1 MSYTMF
7 SAFEFKR
14 KDTYIHKL
22 DPRTKMFMT
31 IVFMTAALLFT
42 TIIPLLITFI
52 ATLIPILLAKSVK
65 EWLNSLKGTT
75 ILLIFILVINS
86 FIRDLNFALAMI
98 LRLIV
103 LITAFSVFFLTTHPD
118 DLAQALIQMKVPF
131 DFAFAL
137 SMATRYVP
145 TLARE
150 AQTIMDAQMSRGLE
164 LQKGGLTQKI
174 RNLIPLIIPL
184 IVNSVRRAL
193 SIAESL
199 ESRAFGAIKK
209 RTYLYQLK
217 LKKNDFIFIIFLT
230 SYLLLMIYIKMYS
243 PLASWMEWKFPL

>member
-1 MSYTMF
+1 
-7 SAFEFKR
+7 
-14 KDTYIHKL
+14 
-22 DPRTKMFMT
+22 MFMT
-31 IVFMTAALLFT
+31 VVFMIAALLFT
-42 TIIPLLITFI
+42 NIIPLLITFI
-52 ATLIPILLAKSVK
+52 ITLIPILLAKSVE

-75 ILLIFILVINS
+75 ILLVFILVINS

-217 LKKNDFIFIIFLT
+217 LKKNDFIFITFLT
-230 SYLLLMIYIKMYS
+230 LYLLLMIYIKIYS

>member
-1 MSYTMF
+1 VSYTMF

-31 IVFMTAALLFT
+31 IVFMTVALLFT

-52 ATLIPILLAKSVK
+52 ITLIPILLAKSVE

-75 ILLIFILVINS
+75 ILLVFILVINS
-86 FIRDLNFALAMI
+86 FIRDFDFALAMV

-174 RNLIPLIIPL
+174 KNLIPLIIPL

-217 LKKNDFIFIIFLT
+217 LKKNDFIFITFLT
-230 SYLLLMIYIKMYS
+230 LYLLLMIYIKIYS

>member
-1 MSYTMF
+1 
-7 SAFEFKR
+7 
-14 KDTYIHKL
+14 
-22 DPRTKMFMT
+22 MFMV
-31 IVFMTAALLFT
+31 IVFMVIALLFIN
-42 TIIPLLITFI
+42 IIPLLITFI
-52 ATLIPILLAKSVK
+52 ITLIPISLAKSVK
-65 EWLNSLKGTT
+65 EWLNSLKGTMV
-75 ILLIFILVINS
+75 LLVFILVINS
-86 FIRDLNFALAMI
+86 FVRDLNFAIAMV
-98 LRLIV
+98 LRLMV
-103 LITAFSVFFLTTHPD
+103 LITAFSAFFLTTHPD

-174 RNLIPLIIPL
+174 KNLIPLIIPL

-217 LKKNDFIFIIFLT
+217 LKKGDVLFIIFLT
-230 SYLLLMIYIKMYS
+230 SYLLLMIYIKIHFPS
-243 PLASWMEWKFPL
+243 IIWIEWKFPL

>member
-1 MSYTMF
+1 VSYTMF

-31 IVFMTAALLFT
+31 IVFMTVALLFT

-86 FIRDLNFALAMI
+86 FIRDFDFALAMV

-174 RNLIPLIIPL
+174 KNLIPLIIPL

-217 LKKNDFIFIIFLT
+217 LKKNDFIFITFLT
-230 SYLLLMIYIKMYS
+230 LYLLLMIYIKIYS

>member
-1 MSYTMF
+1 MSYTML

-14 KDTYIHKL
+14 KDTYVHNL

-31 IVFMTAALLFT
+31 LVFMAVVLLFT
-42 TIIPLLITFI
+42 SIVPLLITFI
-52 ATLIPILLAKSVK
+52 FTLVPILLAKSVK
-65 EWLNSLKGTT
+65 EWLSSLKGTT
-75 ILLIFILVINS
+75 ILLVFILVINS
-86 FIRDLNFALAMI
+86 FVRDLNFAVAMV

-103 LITAFSVFFLTTHPD
+103 LITAFSAFFLTTHPD

-164 LQKGGLTQKI
+164 LQKGGFTQKI

-184 IVNSVRRAL
+184 IVNSVRRAM

-217 LKKNDFIFIIFLT
+217 LKKGDFLFICFLFI
-230 SYLLLMIYIKMYS
+230 YLATMIYLKFYS
-243 PLASWMEWKFPL
+243 PFTTWMEWKLPL

>member
-14 KDTYIHKL
+14 KDTYIHNL
-22 DPRTKMFMT
+22 DPRTKMLMTFIFMT
-31 IVFMTAALLFT
+31 VALLFT
-42 TIIPLLITFI
+42 SIVPLLITFI
-52 ATLIPILLAKSVK
+52 ATLVPVLLAKSIK
-65 EWLNSLKGTT
+65 EWLSSLKGTT
-75 ILLIFILVINS
+75 MLLIFILVINS
-86 FIRDLNFALAMI
+86 FVRDLNFAIAMV

-103 LITAFSVFFLTTHPD
+103 LITAFSAFFLTTHPD

-184 IVNSVRRAL
+184 IVNSVRRAM

-217 LKKNDFIFIIFLT
+217 LKKGDFFFICFLA
-230 SYLLLMIYIKMYS
+230 LFFVAMIYLKFYS
-243 PLASWMEWKFPL
+243 PFATWIEWKLPL

>member
-1 MSYTMF
+1 MNICVF
-7 SAFEFKR
+7 SFEFKG
-14 KDTYIHKL
+14 
-22 DPRTKMFMT
+22 TKHS
-31 IVFMTAALLFT
+31 IGHLNYLLSLA
-42 TIIPLLITFI
+42 IISFI
-52 ATLIPILLAKSVK
+52 ITLIPILLAKSVE

-75 ILLIFILVINS
+75 ILLVFILVINS

-217 LKKNDFIFIIFLT
+217 LKKNDFIFIISLT
-230 SYLLLMIYIKMYS
+230 LYLLLMIYIKIYS

>member
-1 MSYTMF
+1 
-7 SAFEFKR
+7 
-14 KDTYIHKL
+14 
-22 DPRTKMFMT
+22 MFMT
-31 IVFMTAALLFT
+31 IVFMTVALLFT

-52 ATLIPILLAKSVK
+52 ITLIPILLAKSVE

-75 ILLIFILVINS
+75 ILLVFILVINS

-230 SYLLLMIYIKMYS
+230 LYLLLMIYIKIYS

>member
-1 MSYTMF
+1 
-7 SAFEFKR
+7 
-14 KDTYIHKL
+14 
-22 DPRTKMFMT
+22 MFMT
-31 IVFMTAALLFT
+31 IVFMTVALLFT

-86 FIRDLNFALAMI
+86 FIRDLDFALAMV

-174 RNLIPLIIPL
+174 KNLIPLIIPL

-217 LKKNDFIFIIFLT
+217 LKKNDFIFITFLT
-230 SYLLLMIYIKMYS
+230 LYLLLMIYIKIYS

>member
-1 MSYTMF
+1 
-7 SAFEFKR
+7 
-14 KDTYIHKL
+14 
-22 DPRTKMFMT
+22 MT
-31 IVFMTAALLFT
+31 VALLFT
-42 TIIPLLITFI
+42 SIVPLLITFI
-52 ATLIPILLAKSVK
+52 ATLVPVLLAKSIK
-65 EWLNSLKGTT
+65 EWLSSLKGTT
-75 ILLIFILVINS
+75 MLLIFILVINS
-86 FIRDLNFALAMI
+86 FVRDLNFAIAMV

-103 LITAFSVFFLTTHPD
+103 LITAFSAFFLTTHPD

-184 IVNSVRRAL
+184 IVNSVRRAM

-217 LKKNDFIFIIFLT
+217 LKKGDFFFICFLA
-230 SYLLLMIYIKMYS
+230 LFFVAMIYLKFYS
-243 PLASWMEWKFPL
+243 PFATWIEWKLPL

>member
-31 IVFMTAALLFT
+31 IVFMIAALLFT
-42 TIIPLLITFI
+42 DIIPLLITFI
-52 ATLIPILLAKSVK
+52 VTLIPILLAKSVE

-75 ILLIFILVINS
+75 FLLVLILVINS
-86 FIRDLNFALAMI
+86 FIRDLNFALAMM

-103 LITAFSVFFLTTHPD
+103 LITAFSAFFLTTHPD

-217 LKKNDFIFIIFLT
+217 LKKNDFVFIIFL
-230 SYLLLMIYIKMYS
+230 SLYLLIMIYIKTSS
-243 PLASWMEWKFPL
+243 PLALWMEWKFPL

>member
-1 MSYTMF
+1 VSYTMF

-31 IVFMTAALLFT
+31 IVFMTVALLFT

-86 FIRDLNFALAMI
+86 FIRDLDFALAMV

-217 LKKNDFIFIIFLT
+217 LKKNDFIFITFLT
-230 SYLLLMIYIKMYS
+230 LYLLLMIYIKIYS

>member
-1 MSYTMF
+1 MF

-14 KDTYIHKL
+14 KDTYIHNL

-31 IVFMTAALLFT
+31 LIFMTVALLFT
-42 TIIPLLITFI
+42 SIVPLLITFI
-52 ATLIPILLAKSVK
+52 ATLIPVLLAKSVK
-65 EWLNSLKGTT
+65 EWLSSLKGTT
-75 ILLIFILVINS
+75 MLLVFILVINS
-86 FIRDLNFALAMI
+86 FVRDLNFAVAMV

-103 LITAFSVFFLTTHPD
+103 LITAFSAFFLTTHPD

-164 LQKGGLTQKI
+164 LQRGGLTQKI

-184 IVNSVRRAL
+184 IVNSVRRAM

-217 LKKNDFIFIIFLT
+217 LTKGDFLFLCFLIMYFVT
-230 SYLLLMIYIKMYS
+230 MIYLKFYF
-243 PLASWMEWKFPL
+243 PFTTWMEWKLPL

>member
-1 MSYTMF
+1 MPYTMF

-31 IVFMTAALLFT
+31 VVFMIAALLFT
-42 TIIPLLITFI
+42 NIIPLLITFI
-52 ATLIPILLAKSVK
+52 ITLIPILLAKSVE

-75 ILLIFILVINS
+75 ILLVFILVINS

-217 LKKNDFIFIIFLT
+217 LKKNDFIFITFLT
-230 SYLLLMIYIKMYS
+230 LYLLLMIYIKIYS

>member
-1 MSYTMF
+1 MYMV
-7 SAFEFKR
+7 
-14 KDTYIHKL
+14 II
-22 DPRTKMFMT
+22 FMV
-31 IVFMTAALLFT
+31 IALLFT
-42 TIIPLLITFI
+42 TIIPLLITFMV
-52 ATLIPILLAKSVK
+52 TLIPILLAKSVK
-65 EWLNSLKGTT
+65 EWLNSLKGTMV
-75 ILLIFILVINS
+75 LLVFILVINS
-86 FIRDLNFALAMI
+86 FVRDLNFAIAMV
-98 LRLIV
+98 LRLMV
-103 LITAFSVFFLTTHPD
+103 LITAFSAFFLTTHPD

-217 LKKNDFIFIIFLT
+217 LKKSDFFFMVFLT
-230 SYLLLMIYIKMYS
+230 SYLLLMIYIKIHFLFS
-243 PLASWMEWKFPL
+243 TLMEWKFPL

>member
-1 MSYTMF
+1 MF

-14 KDTYIHKL
+14 KDTFIHNL

-31 IVFMTAALLFT
+31 FIFMTVALLFT
-42 TIIPLLITFI
+42 SIVPLLITFI
-52 ATLIPILLAKSVK
+52 ASLVPVLLAKSIK
-65 EWLNSLKGTT
+65 EWLSSLKGTT
-75 ILLIFILVINS
+75 MLLIFILVINS
-86 FIRDLNFALAMI
+86 FVRDLNFAVAMV

-103 LITAFSVFFLTTHPD
+103 LITAFSAFFLTTHPD

-174 RNLIPLIIPL
+174 RNLIPLVIPL
-184 IVNSVRRAL
+184 IVNSVRRAM

-217 LKKNDFIFIIFLT
+217 LKKGDFFFICFLV
-230 SYLLLMIYIKMYS
+230 LFFVAMIYLKFYS
-243 PLASWMEWKFPL
+243 PFATWIEWKLPL